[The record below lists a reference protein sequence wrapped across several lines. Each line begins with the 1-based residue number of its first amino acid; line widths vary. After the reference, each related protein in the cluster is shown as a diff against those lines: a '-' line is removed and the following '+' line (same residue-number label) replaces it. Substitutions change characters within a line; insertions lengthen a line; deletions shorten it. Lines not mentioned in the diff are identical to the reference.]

1 MFTVKLSQEVLR
13 TVPAIDA
20 FELLTQP
27 PCHPSLREK
36 WSAIN
41 PFDPGAPTAFLSLR
55 KESAILYGKEP
66 TGSIAL

>member
-1 MFTVKLSQEVLR
+1 MLTVKLSHEILR

-20 FELLTQP
+20 LELLMQP

-41 PFDPGAPTAFLSLR
+41 PFDPGASIEFLSLME
-55 KESAILYGKEP
+55 ESAILCGNGSS
-66 TGSIAL
+66 GSIVQ